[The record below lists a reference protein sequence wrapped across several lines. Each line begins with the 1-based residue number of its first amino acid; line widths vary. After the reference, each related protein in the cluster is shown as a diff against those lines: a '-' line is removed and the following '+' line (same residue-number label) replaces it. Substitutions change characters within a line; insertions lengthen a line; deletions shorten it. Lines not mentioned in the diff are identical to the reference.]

1 MQKLRYV
8 RIEAFYNC
16 TYNLD
21 IRIVIRLHDFIQLE
35 KTGNPNE
42 LGFKLGISTRTLYE
56 YIAFMKQELNAPIV
70 YERQKQSY
78 KYNAKCQLCFDGK

>member
-16 TYNLD
+16 IYNLD
-21 IRIVIRLHDFIQLE
+21 IRIIRLHDFIQLE
-35 KTGNPNE
+35 KTGNPKA
-42 LGFKLGISTRTLYE
+42 LGFKLGISTRKLYQ
-56 YIAFMKQELNAPIV
+56 YIAFMKQELNVPIV

-78 KYNAKCQLCFDGK
+78 KYSAKCSLCFDGK

>member
-1 MQKLRYV
+1 MHYV
-8 RIEAFYNC
+8 LSNTFYNC
-16 TYNLD
+16 INNLD
-21 IRIVIRLHDFIQLE
+21 ILIIIRLHDFIQLE
-35 KTGNPNE
+35 KTGNPKA

>member
-1 MQKLRYV
+1 MHYV
-8 RIEAFYNC
+8 LSNTFYNC

-21 IRIVIRLHDFIQLE
+21 IRIIIRLHDFIQLE
-35 KTGNPNE
+35 KTGSPKS